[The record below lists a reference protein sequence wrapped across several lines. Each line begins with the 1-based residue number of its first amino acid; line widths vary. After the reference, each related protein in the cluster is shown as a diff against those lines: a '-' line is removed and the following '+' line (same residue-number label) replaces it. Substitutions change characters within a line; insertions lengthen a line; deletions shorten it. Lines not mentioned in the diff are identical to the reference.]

1 MASRKRKARRK
12 RSPVQHVQHVQH
24 AVAAR
29 LRQPFD
35 LTMEGSALKLVIR
48 SDGRKLGTLGI
59 GRGSIAW
66 KGRRDQTALP
76 LAWGQFVILMERER
90 KKRKSRR

>member
-1 MASRKRKARRK
+1 MASRKRKARPK
-12 RSPVQHVQHVQH
+12 RPPVQH
-24 AVAAR
+24 AVAAV
-29 LRQPFD
+29 LRQAFD

-59 GRGSIAW
+59 GRGSIGW
-66 KGRRDQTALP
+66 KGRRDKTALP
-76 LAWGQFVILMERER
+76 LGWGQFVILMERER

>member
-1 MASRKRKARRK
+1 MASRKRKPTGKRR
-12 RSPVQHVQHVQH
+12 PIQH
-24 AVAAR
+24 AVAAV

-35 LTMEGSALKLVIR
+35 LTMEGYALRLVIR

-66 KGRRDQTALP
+66 KGRRDQRALP
-76 LAWGQFVILMERER
+76 LGWRQFVLLMERER
-90 KKRKSRR
+90 ENRKSRR

>member
-1 MASRKRKARRK
+1 MASRKRKAKRK
-12 RSPVQHVQHVQH
+12 RSPVQH
-24 AVAAR
+24 AVAAV

-90 KKRKSRR
+90 KKRTSRR

>member
-1 MASRKRKARRK
+1 M
-12 RSPVQHVQHVQH
+12 QH
-24 AVAAR
+24 AVAAV